1 MTSMIGLIAAI
12 LTTLSFVPQAILV
25 LRTRQT
31 AGISLTMYAM
41 FTLGIAFWLIY
52 GILRNDMPI
61 VVANVVTLSL
71 ASLILGMKVM
81 AVVRKTE
88 K

>member
-1 MTSMIGLIAAI
+1 MIGLIAAI

-31 AGISLTMYAM
+31 AGISLAMYAM
-41 FTLGIAFWLIY
+41 FTLGIAFWLVY
-52 GILRNDMPI
+52 GILRDDMPI